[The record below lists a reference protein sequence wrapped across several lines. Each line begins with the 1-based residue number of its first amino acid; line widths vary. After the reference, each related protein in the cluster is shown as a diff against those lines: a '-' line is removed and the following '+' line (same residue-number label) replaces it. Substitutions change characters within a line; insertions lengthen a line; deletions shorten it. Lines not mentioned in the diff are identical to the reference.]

1 MGPGPQRRPPGGY
14 WSVRVPRPDLL
25 EGTGWSMAMATEALE
40 IDGLATYGLATY
52 GLTTVAHSTVAL
64 TTGTLD

>member
-40 IDGLATYGLATY
+40 IDGLATYGL
-52 GLTTVAHSTVAL
+52 TTVAHSTVAL
-64 TTGTLD
+64 ATGTLD